1 MKNENKIGVQYN
13 HTHVCFNVFFFYCVD
28 HSKIRSAQYFF
39 ENCCVKFLMIAFRW
53 NCTSRRQSQPIK
65 GGHWYCTVST
75 QCVSLP
81 TAANTNSPWEYTRI
95 IFKFNILLRVLDC
108 LCVFCHSPLTAI
120 ESTEEASTM
129 FGCHRI
135 FTTLVCIQFAHYK
148 IGFVFIDPIR
158 PVGQLLNVHRTVF
171 PMIEVTVILCYAKV
185 QTKRHTKKKTIQT
198 LKYWSVAWPRPHS
211 HRRIQLTH
219 FTEIG
224 HEVPH
229 RLRFD
234 IFQCNF
240 GLEMLITRRKH
251 QVECK
256 KSQASI
262 AHPTFIPTRCL
273 HIAVCPSFSK
283 TSISIKWN
291 DHCNSCLCARS
302 T

>member
-1 MKNENKIGVQYN
+1 
-13 HTHVCFNVFFFYCVD
+13 
-28 HSKIRSAQYFF
+28 
-39 ENCCVKFLMIAFRW
+39 MIAFRW

-135 FTTLVCIQFAHYK
+135 FTTLVCIQFSHHK

-185 QTKRHTKKKTIQT
+185 QTKRHTKKKNNSKIEILVSGIASPT
-198 LKYWSVAWPRPHS
+198 LTSSDSVDAFYWNRPRSPTPPSVR
-211 HRRIQLTH
+211 H
-219 FTEIG
+219 FS
-224 HEVPH
+224 V
-229 RLRFD
+229 
-234 IFQCNF
+234 
-240 GLEMLITRRKH
+240 
-251 QVECK
+251 
-256 KSQASI
+256 
-262 AHPTFIPTRCL
+262 
-273 HIAVCPSFSK
+273 
-283 TSISIKWN
+283 
-291 DHCNSCLCARS
+291 
-302 T
+302 